1 MMTHSDDDP
10 IEEDVLD
17 AYPVAGLNAAL
28 EDRIWERFERGRR
41 RRQWLFRVAIA
52 TSVVGGLLA
61 ISIWAS
67 ERLAGSRS
75 AGQARVAEGSVNP
88 GAKKTVTLAEQTVA
102 VVDRSADI
110 VWQTK
115 GTQVLV
121 TQRRGRVF
129 YRVQPG
135 TDFRVETPI
144 GSVEALGTCFEV
156 EVTDMSKQAKNI
168 ATAAVGAAIASGVWI
183 TVYEG
188 RVRAEAEGVSQG
200 DATVLEPGQTA
211 VMEAGVSPR
220 ITETPNGDDQ
230 ATRARLAEARRRLML
245 QADEIAGL
253 EQQLSQRSEGD
264 GAAEYEEANSKSRF
278 EQEER
283 DTVWAS
289 AQELDLEER
298 LDQYMGVEDGVST
311 TECRDRCCHVE
322 LAIEDVGEYY
332 DVFVDFKSDVGIGI
346 GGYRDWSDLQDIH
359 PRRSDDG
366 LGHIYACSR
375 RSGEVR
381 EGPDRGAERER
392 MLLEARGAIESCR
405 DQLESELMV
414 TMYVTI
420 DTNGAV
426 SDIDTRA
433 EPAGQPATHCVEQA
447 VLTSAR
453 FEPAPEETWI
463 PVRVSLSP
471 GEGQQ

>member
-1 MMTHSDDDP
+1 MTANNDDP
-10 IEEDVLD
+10 IEEDLLN
-17 AYPVAGLNAAL
+17 AYPVAPLDPGL
-28 EDRIWERFERGRR
+28 EDRIWESFERGRR
-41 RRQWLFRVAIA
+41 RRRWWSGGAIA
-52 TSVVGGLLA
+52 ALILGGLLGV
-61 ISIWAS
+61 SILAS
-67 ERLAGSRS
+67 GRLPELRLPGPSV
-75 AGQARVAEGSVNP
+75 VAEGSANP
-88 GAKKTVTLAEQTVA
+88 SSRKTVALAEQTVA
-102 VVDRSADI
+102 VVDKSADI
-110 VWQTK
+110 SWQTK
-115 GTQVLV
+115 GAQVSV

-135 TDFRVETPI
+135 MGFRVETPI

-156 EVTDMSKQAKNI
+156 EVSDMSKQAKSI
-168 ATAAVGAAIASGVWI
+168 ATAALGAAIASGVWI

-188 RVRAEAEGVSQG
+188 RVRAEAEGDVAG
-200 DATVLEPGQTA
+200 EATVLEPGQTA
-211 VMEAGVSPR
+211 VLKAGVAPR
-220 ITETPNGDDQ
+220 VTDTSSSDDQ

-253 EQQLSQRSEGD
+253 EQQLSQQGGVD
-264 GAAEYEEANSKSRF
+264 GTAKDEQASSKSRF

-298 LDQYMGVEDGVST
+298 LDRYMGIEEGVST

-322 LAIEDVGEYY
+322 LEIEDVGEYY

-346 GGYRDWSDLQDIH
+346 GGYGDWSDLQDIH

-375 RSGEVR
+375 RSGEVQ

-392 MLLEARGAIESCR
+392 MLSEAGGAIDACR
-405 DQLESELMV
+405 EQLDAELSV
-414 TMYVTI
+414 TMYITI

-426 SDIDTRA
+426 SDVDTRA
-433 EPAGQPATHCVEQA
+433 EPAGQPATRCVEQA
-447 VLTSAR
+447 VLTAAR
-453 FEPAPEETWI
+453 FEPAPEATWI
-463 PVRVSLSP
+463 PVRVSLAP
-471 GEGQQ
+471 GVEQP